1 MMVKKLGVLLVGSTI
16 LLSSCGLFDWGKGNG
31 DIYGSSSSSATSQVV
46 SESESSKSA
55 SSISSQSSVS
65 ESSKPSASNTSTA
78 SIVSSRQLQD
88 YPLACQTLADQ
99 IAEAVHF
106 PLAKGYHASFTG
118 DSMEYSSFT
127 RTYDFIDGNLLYMRS
142 DNGGT
147 TTLEVVKVTKDK
159 AQILFG
165 RPEAYA
171 HEAIPQDLVTQM
183 SEPSTIYLQA
193 PLEKGHKWQTTDGS
207 REIIGIDVAIKTPTG
222 NYKTIE
228 VIEKRNDGSTR
239 TEYYAKDVGLVYAVD
254 ELTGESGYLVT
265 QSLSKLAFKG
275 WTESIPYQ
283 YVTGPDAFETA
294 TEKAWM
300 TTNTSMALIFT
311 EMFQGKYTVGEVLL
325 PKRSSIQSITT
336 NGQMSGQGK
345 VITVDFTGDI
355 ASIATDDLG
364 KEKLDAMIS
373 SIDQYYNADEVAVT
387 VNGKPMVVK

>member
-1 MMVKKLGVLLVGSTI
+1 
-16 LLSSCGLFDWGKGNG
+16 
-31 DIYGSSSSSATSQVV
+31 
-46 SESESSKSA
+46 
-55 SSISSQSSVS
+55 
-65 ESSKPSASNTSTA
+65 
-78 SIVSSRQLQD
+78 
-88 YPLACQTLADQ
+88 
-99 IAEAVHF
+99 
-106 PLAKGYHASFTG
+106 LAKGYHASFTG

-147 TTLEVVKVTKDK
+147 TTLEVVKVTRDK
-159 AQILFG
+159 AQILFR

-183 SEPSTIYLQA
+183 SEPGTIYLQA
-193 PLEKGHKWQTTDGS
+193 PLEEGHKWQTTDGS

-364 KEKLDAMIS
+364 KEKLDAMIT

-387 VNGKPMVVK
+387 VNGKPMVVKNIVTLTKEEPYYPIDQAREM